1 MSSIDRKRR
10 NDLYPWGAW
19 RGAQPYLFGQR
30 GGWQAWARSRE
41 ALRCWDFFKR
51 PFPELMCARE
61 KAPRADAVRIDT
73 ASRGSKGLDAS
84 QGGASHGEGE

>member
-1 MSSIDRKRR
+1 MICILGAPGGGHSHTYLDREGDGRLGR
-10 NDLYPWGAW
+10 EAG
-19 RGAQPYLFGQR
+19 
-30 GGWQAWARSRE
+30 E